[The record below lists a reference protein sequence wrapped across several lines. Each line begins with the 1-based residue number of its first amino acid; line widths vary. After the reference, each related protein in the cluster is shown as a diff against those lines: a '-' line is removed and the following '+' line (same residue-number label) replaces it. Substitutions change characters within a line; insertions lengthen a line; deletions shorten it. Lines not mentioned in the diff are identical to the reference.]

1 MHALT
6 QDDLP
11 RIRRRTLLALAFCAA
26 ASSMGI
32 FSSITVSSILARR
45 LFTSPSMAGVL
56 VALLS
61 VGLAGI
67 PIPLSAYMTKAGRR
81 RGLALGYAVG
91 AAGAAFCI
99 VATASRN
106 IPLLLAGTVL
116 LGGMYGTAFLS
127 RYAAADVV
135 PGTQRARAIGWIT
148 WSLVIGALIGPN
160 LLEASGRWSSSAGL
174 PELTGPFVLALA
186 GSLVSALVMWL
197 ALRPEPLEVARMIAA
212 QAPGPQ
218 GGDARQAR
226 LLLKVPEVALAMVS
240 VGVVQLVMVAVMA
253 VTSAHIASNH
263 GSLGLAGFVLSAHF
277 VGMFGLSPVAGM
289 ISDRL
294 GAHRGLVAGQLVV
307 AAGGA
312 IAWLFPVEG
321 AALTAALFL
330 IGVGWSFNVVG
341 ASAMVTGAVTPVER
355 TKVQGL
361 TDFLNGAVSVVASL
375 IAGALL
381 AGVGFSIMSASGAA
395 IMALPLALVIMRR
408 LPAREH

>member
-1 MHALT
+1 MAAVQALT

-11 RIRRRTLLALAFCAA
+11 RIRRRTLLTLAFCAA

-32 FSSITVSSILARR
+32 FSSITVSSILAQR

-61 VGLAGI
+61 VGLGGF
-67 PIPLSAYMTKAGRR
+67 PIPLSAYMAKAGRR
-81 RGLALGYAVG
+81 RGLTLGYFIGGVG
-91 AAGAAFCI
+91 AATCI
-99 VATASRN
+99 AATAWRN
-106 IPLLLAGTVL
+106 IPLLLAGMVL

-135 PGTQRARAIGWIT
+135 PAKERARAIGWIT
-148 WSLVIGALIGPN
+148 WSLVIGALVGPN
-160 LLEASGRWSSSAGL
+160 LLEASGGWSSSAGL

-186 GSLVSALVMWL
+186 GSLVSALVVWL
-197 ALRPEPLEVARMIAA
+197 LLRPEPLEVARMIAA
-212 QAPGPQ
+212 QSPGPQ
-218 GGDARQAR
+218 GRGARPAGS
-226 LLLKVPEVALAMVS
+226 LLKVPEVALAMVS
-240 VGVVQLVMVAVMA
+240 VGFVQLVMVAVMA
-253 VTSAHIASNH
+253 VTSAHIASHH

-294 GAHRGLVAGQLVV
+294 GARSGLVSGQLVV

-321 AALTAALFL
+321 AGLTAALFL

-341 ASAMVTGAVTPVER
+341 ASAMVTGAVTAAER

-381 AGVGFSIMSASGAA
+381 AGAGFSTMAILGSAV
-395 IMALPLALVIMRR
+395 MVVPVALAVRR
-408 LPAREH
+408 K